1 MEEILILMKKLLFL
15 FVIFAVIF
23 PTLSFSAEVNPTLR
37 FGWTQDT
44 TNLDH
49 WTLYQGS
56 QTGGPYT
63 EILNIP
69 WDGIPNTT
77 YSALNTFTVT
87 GNPGENI
94 TKYFIL
100 TSTST
105 SGTESECSNEVG
117 YVFEFPIIMA
127 APQSLTVT
135 VEVQ

>member
-1 MEEILILMKKLLFL
+1 MKKLLF
-15 FVIFAVIF
+15 FIFALALIF
-23 PTLSFSAEVNPTLR
+23 PIFAFSAEVNPTLR
-37 FGWTQDT
+37 FSWTQDT
-44 TNLDH
+44 ANLDH

-63 EILNIP
+63 EIMNIP
-69 WDGIPNTT
+69 WAGILGAT
-77 YSALNTFTVT
+77 YSALNTFTIT

-135 VEVQ
+135 VEVQE